1 MDSSRN
7 VCNASEWQATVLGT
21 LYHLQE
27 ALRNATTK
35 KNWER
40 VPKKFT
46 PEALFMICVILIFLI
61 LSLIGSFISAWD
73 AFYKTSPKKRF
84 SLTGSKKTR
93 NDTSKEDSF
102 EEPDTDWF
110 KSFRKF
116 LDCFCIQKNIRKIFI
131 TTTKTQLDAIN
142 GIRTCVFFWVL
153 FAHIGTYY
161 VSAVKYPNDDF
172 QTLIMSPIV
181 QLIFDGRIPL
191 EIFFILSGFLT
202 SLYFCVEYSK
212 KNGNISLLSFCVK
225 RYFRFTQ
232 TYVIVLGFYTT
243 LMSYTGYG
251 PLWPTYNTNPVCK
264 RTWIWNLF
272 YLNIFQKQCEQ
283 CLQPSWFLACSMQM
297 HVISPLFLIA
307 LIKWPRKGYV
317 FTGVCI
323 LGSCLVRFI
332 LIVKFNLISGCSAI
346 VFYLSDLKAFYE
358 RFFVH
363 VDIIWNK
370 PHTKLSPFL
379 VGLVLGFYL
388 HSKNFT
394 KSSKPNRIA
403 LFYGWM
409 TAAILVAINFFHN
422 NTPEK
427 SAWETAIYD
436 TLVSLLFYIYISRII
451 YLCIS
456 GQAGWLNDFLSHK
469 YFIPF
474 SRLSFSAYLVNL
486 LVIEWYFLSL
496 EEFIEYSAVSLVLL
510 NVYLL
515 FWIFVVSF
523 IVAVLFEIPL
533 SRVADLFAKK
543 LKE

>member
-1 MDSSRN
+1 MDSSPRN

-84 SLTGSKKTR
+84 SLTGSKKKR

-116 LDCFCIQKNIRKIFI
+116 LDCFCIQKNVRKIFI

-153 FAHIGTYY
+153 LAHIGMYY

-225 RYFRFTQ
+225 RYFR
-232 TYVIVLGFYTT
+232 Y
-243 LMSYTGYG
+243 
-251 PLWPTYNTNPVCK
+251 
-264 RTWIWNLF
+264 
-272 YLNIFQKQCEQ
+272 